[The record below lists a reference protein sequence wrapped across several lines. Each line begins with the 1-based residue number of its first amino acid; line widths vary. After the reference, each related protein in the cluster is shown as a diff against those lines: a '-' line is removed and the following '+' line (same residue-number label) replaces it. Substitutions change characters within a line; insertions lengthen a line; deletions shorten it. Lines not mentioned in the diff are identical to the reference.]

1 MKSFRDIRTV
11 YRTCGV
17 SLLPAR
23 RGRCQDAPMA
33 RNVEIKAR
41 IAGVAALAPLAARLA
56 DSEPALIDQDDTFF
70 SCPNGRLKLR
80 DQFAAGAELIF
91 YQRADQSGPK
101 ESFYLRVPVPDPT
114 ALRELLQLAHGQ
126 TGRVRKRRL
135 LFLVGRTRIHLDAI
149 EGLGEFLELEVVL
162 RDGEAT
168 EAGIVEA
175 KDIMARLGVTPQQ
188 LIQGAYVDLL
198 SEAAAG

>member
-1 MKSFRDIRTV
+1 
-11 YRTCGV
+11 
-17 SLLPAR
+17 
-23 RGRCQDAPMA
+23 MA

-56 DSEPALIDQDDTFF
+56 DTGPTLIEQDDTFF

-80 DQFAAGAELIF
+80 DQLAAGAELIF

-101 ESFYLRVPVPDPT
+101 ESFYLRVPVADPK
-114 ALRELLQLAHGQ
+114 ALRELLQLAYGQ

-135 LFLVGRTRIHLDAI
+135 LFLVGRTRIHLDAV

-162 RDGEAT
+162 RDEESAGEGIA
-168 EAGIVEA
+168 EAE
-175 KDIMARLGVTPQQ
+175 KIMAQLGVLPQQ
-188 LIQGAYVDLL
+188 LLQGAYVDLQRDAHGDFGTP
-198 SEAAAG
+198 SRH